1 MVPPEVKGPQVGE
14 VPDLDGEVGD
24 LVAAHVELHQLRH
37 QPDLLRQADQLVVV
51 RHQALQ
57 LAQRADGGGKV
68 GQCIPTRIQASVN
81 K

>member
-1 MVPPEVKGPQVGE
+1 MEGPQVRE

-24 LVAAHVELHQLRH
+24 LVTAHVELHQVRH

-51 RHQALQ
+51 CHEALQ

-68 GQCIPTRIQASVN
+68 
-81 K
+81 